1 MNLKEILY
9 TCPNLNETEE
19 TKRMY
24 RTTHGLTDPGEQ
36 TNRNYNWSVDK
47 NKHTFG
53 LPQEKEYNG
62 TKKSLMTDLLEAQ
75 YPKTNIVTKR
85 LEDYRKAT
93 TDAMG
98 KTKYK
103 GTLDPNLDEDFTFG
117 VPSIKNVQ
125 DQWNIGKCLQGDVH
139 NFNQTD
145 TDLGR
150 SRLHRS
156 KLPSM
161 QPKDFDPNKTFGVP
175 SVRGDLPK
183 KRNVSINDLNVKN
196 IYFNLFLT
204 SILFYFL
211 FSNRIMEM
219 KKMFLW
225 ILPEM
230 SMKENL
236 RIILWKVWARRL
248 LLTEVP
254 LKENTKRIRKT
265 GKGDLY
271 GAMVPFIKEV

>member
-24 RTTHGLTDPGEQ
+24 KTTHGLTDPGEQ
-36 TNRNYNWSVDK
+36 TNRHYNWSVDK

-62 TKKSLMTDLLEAQ
+62 AKKSLMTDLLESQ

-93 TDAMG
+93 TEVMG

-103 GTLDPNLDEDFTFG
+103 GTVDPNLDEEFTFG

-139 NFNQTD
+139 VNNQND

-150 SRLHRS
+150 SVLHRS
-156 KLPSM
+156 KLPSR

-175 SVRGDLPK
+175 SVREDLPK
-183 KRNVSINDLNVKN
+183 KRNVSVNDLIVK
-196 IYFNLFLT
+196 
-204 SILFYFL
+204 
-211 FSNRIMEM
+211 
-219 KKMFLW
+219 K
-225 ILPEM
+225 
-230 SMKENL
+230 
-236 RIILWKVWARRL
+236 IIF
-248 LLTEVP
+248 
-254 LKENTKRIRKT
+254 
-265 GKGDLY
+265 
-271 GAMVPFIKEV
+271 FINYLICQ